1 MQGEIGEG
9 CDISIMIK
17 RQELWHLC
25 NERDDYWEEEDD
37 EDGEEGEEDEDDE
50 EEDEEGKEDEEDAG
64 WYLNHD

>member
-25 NERDDYWEEEDD
+25 NERDDYWEEEED
-37 EDGEEGEEDEDDE
+37 EEGEEDEGDEEGEEDED
-50 EEDEEGKEDEEDAG
+50 DEEDAG

>member
-25 NERDDYWEEEDD
+25 NERDDYWEEED
-37 EDGEEGEEDEDDE
+37 GEEGEEDEDD

>member
-17 RQELWHLC
+17 RQELWHLS
-25 NERDDYWEEEDD
+25 NERDDYWEE
-37 EDGEEGEEDEDDE
+37 EDGEEGEEDEDD